1 MEKNNLYLAIM
12 SDILDSGTWAKLG
25 PAAKALYPVLC
36 KFSNH
41 TFKPVWPGTDELLRL
56 TGFKTK
62 KSLQEARREL
72 IEKGLLDVVAGSGRK
87 SSHYYFRFDYA
98 GSRVDIEAHRE
109 ASASRRGG
117 SEYPGGGYAN
127 TPLGSAG
134 VSPNHINIH
143 INKLTQTTNNNN
155 NPDVSSLLNEFLGE
169 RRTRG
174 DFKEQLVHDMLEKY
188 GQLEVGEAVK
198 IAISRGK
205 DGDIRYLEGILRNR
219 SADRPE
225 KKAEMADPFSDGS
238 FPEKLKIWRDHLEPV
253 GKFQGTWY
261 FSAKRELSPSFVEEQ
276 FKQAGVSITVM
287 RGSTKVPDEQNSS
300 GGSGMAT
307 AM

>member
-1 MEKNNLYLAIM
+1 MESNNLYLAMM
-12 SDILDSGTWAKLG
+12 SDILDSGAWAKLG

-62 KSLQEARREL
+62 KSLQEAKREL
-72 IEKGLLDVVAGSGRK
+72 INKGLLDVVPGSGRK
-87 SSHYYFRFDYA
+87 SSHYYFRFEYP
-98 GSRVDIEAHRE
+98 GSRVDIEKHRE
-109 ASASRRGG
+109 ARLSRRGIA
-117 SEYPGGGYAN
+117 EYPAGGSGHTPEGGGV
-127 TPLGSAG
+127 

-155 NPDVSSLLNEFLGE
+155 PDVLSLLNEFFGN
-169 RRTRG
+169 RGTRG

-188 GQLEVGEAVK
+188 GQLEVGEAVR

-205 DGDIRYLEGILRNR
+205 DGDIRYLEGILKNR
-219 SADRPE
+219 SADKSPKPE
-225 KKAEMADPFSDGS
+225 EPANPFANGS
-238 FPEKLKIWRDHLEPV
+238 IPEKLKIWQDHLESM
-253 GKFQGTWY
+253 GKFRDTWY
-261 FSAKRELSPSFVEEQ
+261 FSAKRDLSPSFVEEE
-276 FKQAGVSITVM
+276 FKRAGINIKVV
-287 RGSTKVPDEQNSS
+287 RCRDQEGSEQNSS
-300 GGSGMAT
+300 GDSGFAA